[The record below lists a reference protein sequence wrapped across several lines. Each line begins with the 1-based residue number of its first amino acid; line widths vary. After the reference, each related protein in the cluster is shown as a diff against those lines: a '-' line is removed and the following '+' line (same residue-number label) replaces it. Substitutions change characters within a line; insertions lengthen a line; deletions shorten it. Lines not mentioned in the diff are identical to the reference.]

1 MTTPEKQP
9 GEHLGFLDGIRGFAS
24 LWVVLSH
31 GLKMSGWSLPLLKRG
46 DLAVDVFMIMSGF
59 LMAHHYLLRRHKEP
73 WESPA
78 TWRTFYARRFFRIA
92 PLYYLVLAISLA
104 TGPWFWSWRDG
115 IASVFP
121 SAATPAD
128 RYLDRG
134 LGNILTHITFIFG
147 MIPSRSFSTP
157 LPDWSIGLEMQFYL
171 AFPFM
176 MLLFT
181 RLRACWAAIVLCAA
195 GLLTRRFIPPGTFTM
210 PSLLP
215 LKLSLFVV
223 GILLAMANDGKR
235 SRPAEAGFTTVL
247 ALLVAASTRSSVVT
261 GMAAF
266 VAAVLLYDRQTDP
279 FRIRFPLMRAERA
292 ASSRVATFM
301 ADTSYSAYLTHMM
314 IMLPIAGLLAKLPAY
329 RELPGG
335 ARFLAVVIPVVLIL
349 YPMSWLLYQRVE
361 KAGVALGKRVIG
373 SASKTLHPANG

>member
-1 MTTPEKQP
+1 MPEKP
-9 GEHLGFLDGIRGFAS
+9 PREHLGFLDGIRGFAS

-31 GLKMSGWSLPLLKRG
+31 GLKMSGWGLPLLERG

-59 LMAHHYLLRRHKEP
+59 LMAHHYLLRQHKEP

-78 TWRTFYARRFFRIA
+78 TWKTFYVRRFFRIA
-92 PLYYLVLAISLA
+92 PLYYVVLAVSFA
-104 TGPWFWSWRDG
+104 TGPWFWHWRDS

-121 SAATPAD
+121 SASTPAE
-128 RYLDRG
+128 RYLDRSPA
-134 LGNILTHITFIFG
+134 NILTHITFIFG
-147 MIPSRSFSTP
+147 MIPSRSFSTS

-176 MLLFT
+176 MLLIS
-181 RLRACWAAIVLCAA
+181 RLRACWAAIILCAG
-195 GLLTRRFIPPGTFTM
+195 GLLTQRLMPSGTFPM

-215 LKLSLFVV
+215 LKLGLFVA
-223 GILLAMANDGKR
+223 GILLAMANDSKR

-247 ALLVAASTRSSVVT
+247 ALLVAASTHCSILVL
-261 GMAAF
+261 MAVF

-279 FRIRFPLMRAERA
+279 FRIRFPLTLAERVAGGRA
-292 ASSRVATFM
+292 ANFM
-301 ADTSYSAYLTHMM
+301 AETSYAAYLTHMM

-335 ARFLAVVIPVVLIL
+335 LRFLAVVIPVAVIL
-349 YPMSWLLYQRVE
+349 YPLAWLIYQWIE
-361 KAGVALGKRVIG
+361 KPGIALGKRFLGVAPNIPR
-373 SASKTLHPANG
+373 PARA